1 MQKYILLV
9 EEQNYIVFFDYL
21 CRGLTAGMKRLILPN
36 QAFFEL
42 AEQMLR
48 QGKKVEIT
56 VKGQSM
62 RPFLL
67 NGEKVTVVPVSSP
80 GELQKGT
87 IILAK
92 TLHGVTLLHR
102 IHEVEDNLILMKGD
116 GNIDQTEPV
125 LPTDVLG
132 IVSSIHRNGREISPY
147 TLPRRI
153 GAKIWRNR
161 LIRRI
166 GLRLYRYIV
175 TTR

>member
-1 MQKYILLV
+1 MQKYILLA
-9 EEQNYIVFFDYL
+9 EEQNYIGFFDYL

-67 NGEKVTVVPVSSP
+67 NGEKVTVVPVSDSNK
-80 GELQKGT
+80 LRKGI

-92 TLHGVTLLHR
+92 TLQGTTFMHR
-102 IHEVEDNLILMKGD
+102 IHEMQDNLILMKGD
-116 GNIDQTEPV
+116 GNIDQTELV
-125 LPTDVLG
+125 MQTNVLG
-132 IVSSIHRNGREISPY
+132 IVSSIHRNDREISPY

-153 GAKIWRNR
+153 GTWIWRNR

-166 GLRLYRYIV
+166 GLRLYRYID